1 MALIFVFGAVPENA
15 ININPD
21 LWNRSLNDHAFI
33 FCTLFLYK
41 PLIMQVILV
50 LHNLLRWAVLLFGLW
65 TLFSAMSGI
74 VSKRNYTAADS
85 RSNFFFMLSCDIQL
99 LLGLILYYTNSWFDR
114 LKDLGNNMKDANNRF
129 FTMEHE
135 LLMIIAL
142 ILVHVGRVS
151 VKKATTSAAKHK
163 RTLLF
168 FGLAIV
174 LILAAIPWPF
184 REAIARPLFRW
195 FN

>member
-1 MALIFVFGAVPENA
+1 
-15 ININPD
+15 
-21 LWNRSLNDHAFI
+21 
-33 FCTLFLYK
+33 
-41 PLIMQVILV
+41 
-50 LHNLLRWAVLLFGLW
+50 
-65 TLFSAMSGI
+65 MSGV

-85 RSNFFFMLSCDIQL
+85 RSNFLFMLSCDIQFV
-99 LLGLILYYTNSWFDR
+99 LGLVLYYSNLWFDR
-114 LKDLGNNMKDANNRF
+114 LKDLGNNMKDPTSRF
-129 FTMEHE
+129 FTLEHS

-151 VKKATTSAAKHK
+151 VKKATTPAAKHK

-184 REAIARPLFRW
+184 REAIARPLLRW
-195 FN
+195 F

>member
-1 MALIFVFGAVPENA
+1 
-15 ININPD
+15 
-21 LWNRSLNDHAFI
+21 
-33 FCTLFLYK
+33 
-41 PLIMQVILV
+41 MQLILV
-50 LHNLLRWAVLLFGLW
+50 LHNLIRWAVLLFGLW

-99 LLGLILYYTNSWFDR
+99 LIGLVLYFTNGWSER

-129 FTMEHE
+129 FTMEHS

-151 VKKATTSAAKHK
+151 VKKATTSAVKHK

-184 REAIARPLFRW
+184 REAIARPLLRW